1 MMKQLTNRQ
10 ASILIFLSIVALKV
24 IVLPSIIYFHAGS
37 SGYVTIFFALIVDF
51 TTLLLYLHI
60 MKKNPDMKF
69 FDIISSIIG
78 NIFTKIVMVLL
89 FVYFLIKSFLV
100 LKSTFNFFV
109 EVVYDNMNWFFF
121 LISTLLFLYYIL
133 HKDLRICGRVGEILF
148 WVIFVAI
155 NIVLI
160 ITGLNMDITAVLPVF
175 QNGAFPLFSTGI
187 QSAYAFGDYLIVI
200 FMMGNIKYNERT
212 STQMTAY
219 AFLGVSTILNFF
231 IVFLCNF
238 GHTAVNK
245 DLAIADL
252 ALYIDLAV
260 TVSRLEWIAIFIWTI
275 TLIMQLCIYSYCTK
289 SSLDYIVPAK
299 YISHT
304 AKVIIIALFGT
315 YLIESITSHAL
326 IRFLLS
332 YEFGIFAII
341 IQLGIPLLLFICHLV
356 LRKRR
361 KCPYA
366 KALVKNI

>member
-1 MMKQLTNRQ
+1 MKKLTSRQ

-37 SGYVTIFFALIVDF
+37 SGYVTIFFALFVDF
-51 TTLLLYLHI
+51 ATLLLYLHI
-60 MKKNPDMKF
+60 MKKNPDMRF
-69 FDIISSIIG
+69 FDIISHAFG
-78 NIFTKIVMVLL
+78 KIFAKIVMFLI
-89 FVYFLIKSFLV
+89 FTYFIIKSFLV

-121 LISTLLFLYYIL
+121 LATTLLFIYYIL
-133 HKDLRICGRVGEILF
+133 HKDLRITGRVGEVLF
-148 WVIFVAI
+148 WIIFIAI

-160 ITGLNMDITAVLPVF
+160 ITGLNMDITAVLPIF
-175 QNGAFPLFSTGI
+175 QNGAFPIFSTGI
-187 QSAYAFGDYLIVI
+187 QSAYAFGDYLIII
-200 FMMGNIKYNERT
+200 FMMGNIKYNEKT

-219 AFLGVSTILNFF
+219 AFMGISTILNFF

-275 TLIMQLCIYSYCTK
+275 TLLIQLCIYAYCTK
-289 SSLDYIVPAK
+289 ASLDYVVPTRF
-299 YISHT
+299 IPHT
-304 AKVIIIALFGT
+304 AKVVVLALLGT
-315 YLIESITSHAL
+315 YLIEAITSHAL

-341 IQLGIPLLLFICHLV
+341 IQLGIPILAYIAHIILA
-356 LRKRR
+356 RR
-361 KCPYA
+361 KKTSYA
-366 KALVKNI
+366 KTLVQIH